1 MNASDTPAEL
11 HVVFQIQRAAYDA
24 APFAEWEERR
34 NRLERLRRLL
44 EDNEA
49 AIETAIDVDFAGR
62 PRIETQI
69 GRNLSKPL
77 RDSRR
82 DQARQAVDETA

>member
-24 APFAEWEERR
+24 APFAEWDERR
-34 NRLERLRRLL
+34 NRLSDCVDLI

-49 AIETAIDVDFAGR
+49 AIETAIDADFAGR

-69 GRNLSKPL
+69 AKFFLAF
-77 RDSRR
+77 RR
-82 DQARQAVDETA
+82 FAARSSMESAG